1 MPISLQLTYDIV
13 ITQELL
19 EPDVSI
25 CAKKQRKKSSRQN
38 MRVGLR
44 LKGVRRIGDG
54 AGWCRFAR
62 KWPETG
68 APVLAGH
75 ADRGAVPSGA
85 ILPAGPQEP
94 KPVAT
99 QNPVNAHLVEA
110 TVGQQRK

>member
-1 MPISLQLTYDIV
+1 MCVNLGLK
-13 ITQELL
+13 
-19 EPDVSI
+19 DVWGI
-25 CAKKQRKKSSRQN
+25 GGGA
-38 MRVGLR
+38 
-44 LKGVRRIGDG
+44 RR
-54 AGWCRFAR
+54 CRFAR

-75 ADRGAVPSGA
+75 AKRGAVPSGT

-99 QNPVNAHLVEA
+99 QNPVNVHLVEA